1 MVGVHTWLSHNI
13 TVMRTQCPILLKL
26 VDTKPHLQSAVTS
39 FINRGSQGFM
49 VHKPPKSED
58 IEKLVKSCSSC
69 QLNQSAPPVVPL
81 RLWSWPT
88 HPWARLHIDYAGP
101 VEGKMILV
109 LIDAHFKWIE
119 AVCTAGSTSAVV
131 IEELRAIFACFG
143 IPETL
148 VSDNG
153 TCFVSKEF
161 ESLLKANGVRHL
173 TI

>member
-1 MVGVHTWLSHNI
+1 MSVCVCVCVCTTL
-13 TVMRTQCPILLKL
+13 
-26 VDTKPHLQSAVTS
+26 A
-39 FINRGSQGFM
+39 
-49 VHKPPKSED
+49 
-58 IEKLVKSCSSC
+58 
-69 QLNQSAPPVVPL
+69 PL
-81 RLWSWPT
+81 RPWSWPI

-109 LIDAHFKWIE
+109 LINAHSKWIE

-131 IEELRAIFACFG
+131 IEELRAIFARFG

-161 ESLLKANGVRHL
+161 ESNGVRHL
-173 TI
+173 TIAPYHPSSIVNGLAGI